1 MPYAVTAP
9 RLGGLRA
16 EEHGDT
22 SNPSILQSIL
32 RKRALKLYPVY
43 RRYTDGKML
52 EGGKRFQ
59 VLFPYDYA
67 DADVMV
73 LDQLSDVETVR
84 NDRLAPSFNLI
95 ECFRSVSVFI

>member
-1 MPYAVTAP
+1 MPYTVTDA
-9 RLGGLRA
+9 RLGGLRM
-16 EEHGDT
+16 EERGDE
-22 SNPSILQSIL
+22 SNRSILQSIL

-43 RRYTDGKML
+43 RCYTDGKNL
-52 EGGKRFQ
+52 EGDRRFQ

-84 NDRLAPSFNLI
+84 NDRLVPSL
-95 ECFRSVSVFI
+95 